1 MRITFRNQVKAL
13 RQSLNQYD
21 PLGMENQAQA
31 LVQLTKLPLTTGKDL
46 VEYYEALL
54 FMAAYP
60 TDSTRLKRAE
70 NELARISRFLN
81 SKTIRHPALH
91 VNSGMPFT
99 PMVTRFTHDQVRWLM
114 AHPHCRITL
123 EKFEEEA
130 LELNDVLRL
139 TLPSLERAET
149 TAGLNNTDLMDVL
162 KVPVKGRL
170 EFLVRELSRLD
181 QLPYIKDHLWDS
193 MGVSIRITPIDKTFS
208 IAYNRLPGIV
218 PYYQPSM
225 LKRFDIRG
233 LLDQPVGLPELLSQ
247 EGKQTIVRVIK
258 NAMAITDRET
268 DPGTYMDEQSLMVY
282 HLDRGVSVAIYGMI
296 PNRQLPLESYVGYT
310 AFKNGFAVSYG
321 GAWIFGERAQFGI
334 NVFETFRNGESAYI
348 MAQLLRLYRQVFEI
362 NYFEVEPYQFGLDN
376 PEGIASGAF
385 WFYYRFGF
393 RPLDRELRQLAEKE
407 AGKIAARKGY
417 RTSSKTLI
425 ELTGSNIRLKL
436 GQITPPKVADVAV
449 RVTSMIQKKYQGYRM
464 IAEAACREQ
473 FIIRTGMA
481 LPQDQEEDNVLTEVA
496 LWAAAMQI
504 EDQDALLL
512 MRDMIR
518 AKTKDVYAY
527 QTLLLRFFKIISRP

>member
-1 MRITFRNQVKAL
+1 
-13 RQSLNQYD
+13 
-21 PLGMENQAQA
+21 MEARAQA
-31 LVQLTKLPLTTGKDL
+31 LVQLMKLPLTPGKDL
-46 VEYYEALL
+46 VEYYDALL

-60 TDSTRLKRAE
+60 TDETQQSKAE
-70 NELARISRFLN
+70 KELTRISRFLN
-81 SKTIRHPALH
+81 SKAIKHPAVH
-91 VNSGMPFT
+91 VNSGMPFA
-99 PMVTRFTHDQVRWLM
+99 PMVTRYTHDQVRWLM

-123 EKFEEEA
+123 EKFEDET

-162 KVPVKGRL
+162 KVSVKGRL
-170 EFLVRELSRLD
+170 DFLVRELSRLD
-181 QLPYIKDHLWDS
+181 PLPYIKDHLWDRI
-193 MGVSIRITPIDKTFS
+193 GAHIRVTPTDKAFS

-218 PYYQPSM
+218 PYYQTSM
-225 LKRFDIRG
+225 LKRFDIRE
-233 LLDQPVGLPELLSQ
+233 LLDQPVGTPVILNPDE
-247 EGKQTIVRVIK
+247 KQTVVRVIK
-258 NAMAITDRET
+258 NALAITDRET
-268 DPGTYMDEQSLMVY
+268 DPGTYMDEQSLNVY

-348 MAQLLRLYRQVFEI
+348 MAQLLRLYRQVFDV

-393 RPLDRELRQLAEKE
+393 RPLDRSLRQLAEKE

-425 ELTGSNIRLKL
+425 ELTGSNIGLKL

-449 RVTSMIQKKYQGYRM
+449 RVTTMIQKKYQGYRI

-473 FIIRTGMA
+473 FMIRTAMA
-481 LPQDQEEDNVLTEVA
+481 LPQAQEENNVLTEVA
-496 LWAAAMQI
+496 LWSAAMQI
-504 EDQDALLL
+504 DDQAPLLI

-518 AKTKDVYAY
+518 AKTRDVYAY
-527 QTLLLRFFKIISRP
+527 QALLLRFFKSTAKQ